1 MTDEGGSMTTT
12 TKRVEGSDSGERVQ
26 LAHGGGG
33 AATKQLIEEL
43 ILPRLANPLLD
54 PLTDGALLDV
64 FSAGGGRLCVTTDA
78 SVVQPLEFPGG
89 DIGRLAVCGT
99 VNDLSMMGAEPLA
112 LTISLIIEEGLP
124 LALLERVLESIA
136 AAAREAGVPVAA
148 GDTKVIERQCAGR
161 GGEGQAREAGLF
173 LSTAGVGRQRAGVEL
188 GVERIAVGD
197 VICVSG
203 SIADHGLALMA
214 LREGLAIDSALVSDV
229 APLVS
234 LSAALCALGPGLR
247 FLRDPTRGGL
257 GGVLADI
264 AEGTGCSVEVQ
275 ESAIPLAG
283 PTRHVAELLGIDP
296 LTVANE
302 GKLVAVCAPE
312 LAEMLLATCRAHA
325 LGRDA
330 ALIGRVTATT
340 PALVELLTIAGGR
353 RIVRRAFGEELP
365 RIC

>member
-1 MTDEGGSMTTT
+1 MTGVGGSMKTTT
-12 TKRVEGSDSGERVQ
+12 RRVEGSESGERVQ

-64 FSAGGGRLCVTTDA
+64 AGGGRLCVTTDA

-124 LALLERVLESIA
+124 MALLGRVLDSIA

-161 GGEGQAREAGLF
+161 SGEGTAREPGLF
-173 LSTAGVGRQRAGVEL
+173 VSTAGIGRQRDGVEL

-197 VICVSG
+197 VVCVSG
-203 SIADHGLALMA
+203 CIADHGLALMA

-229 APLVS
+229 APLAS
-234 LSAALCALGPGLR
+234 LAAALCALGPGLR

-264 AEGTGCSVEVQ
+264 AEGTSCSVEVQ

-312 LAEMLLATCRAHA
+312 LAETLLATCRAHP

-330 ALIGRVTATT
+330 ALIGHVTATT
-340 PALVELLTIAGGR
+340 PALVELQTIAGGR
-353 RIVRRAFGEELP
+353 RIVRRAYGEELP